1 MVTSKQLPGGAVVLR
16 PRRGMGG
23 AGIITLLVVLL
34 AGLLAVAG
42 VGLFAPARLALV
54 HEHALALLHGG
65 IAETFE
71 ETYVDGCVAVPDADS
86 PQAVTRTRRIATYRD
101 GTTLEVVFSNRP
113 TPTNACP

>member
-1 MVTSKQLPGGAVVLR
+1 MVTSKELPRGAVVLR

-23 AGIITLLVVLL
+23 AGIIALLVVLL

-54 HEHALALLHGG
+54 HEQALALLHGG
-65 IAETFE
+65 IAETSE
-71 ETYVDGCVAVPDADS
+71 ETYVDGCVAVPGVDTL
-86 PQAVTRTRRIATYRD
+86 QAITRTRRVAIYRD